1 MSENVQFNIADTL
14 DASDVDQINN
24 AFYSRFNYPW
34 VPLYLPSYRDA
45 DFWPEA
51 LNTEL
56 GYWDTP
62 RFGDGM
68 KIWVGGCGTNQAVL
82 TALKFPGAT
91 VVGSDVSIESLNTA
105 EAVAKQLGLT
115 NLSLRS
121 ESLNATPY
129 DEEFDYVICTGV
141 IHHNADPSVPL
152 RNLMRGMKRGGVLE
166 LMVYN
171 YYHRVQ
177 TTAFQKAIR
186 ILGGSPDRPDIDREL
201 PLAMQMVEQFPADC
215 QMKTF
220 LEAQQD
226 LPEAAVADSLLQ
238 PVEYS
243 YTVRS
248 LADLADD
255 CNLSF
260 QSYCLNQF
268 DKLSGNTNW
277 FMAFDTPDLQ
287 SRYDA
292 LPTHEQMQVT
302 NLLRA
307 ETSPMLWFYMHRK
320 DHPGPVKTQ
329 GDLDAAFLH
338 QRFVKASTL
347 SRNYVLQGE
356 GNYALAAHEIP
367 CPAPFVP
374 VDPIAAQVFR
384 ACDGQRS
391 IAQILDDIGLPA
403 DTRTAARL
411 RLLLASGGNPYLRVA
426 RT

>member
-1 MSENVQFNIADTL
+1 MSENIQFNIADAL
-14 DASDVDQINN
+14 DPSDVDQINN

-34 VPLYLPSYRDA
+34 VPLFLPSYD
-45 DFWPEA
+45 DPTFWPKM

-56 GYWDTP
+56 GYWDQP
-62 RFGDGM
+62 RFGEGM

-91 VVGSDVSIESLNTA
+91 VVGSDVSIASLNTA
-105 EAVAKQLGLT
+105 EAVSKQLGLT
-115 NLSLRS
+115 NLTLRA

-141 IHHNADPSVPL
+141 IHHNADPSGPL
-152 RNLMRGMKRGGVLE
+152 RNLMRGMKRDGVLE

-186 ILGGSPDRPDIDREL
+186 ILGGSLDRPDIDREL
-201 PLAMQMVEQFPADC
+201 PLAMQMVAQFPVDC

-220 LEAQQD
+220 LEIQQD

-248 LADLADD
+248 LGDLAKG
-255 CNLSF
+255 CNLRF

-268 DKLSGNTNW
+268 DKLSGNTDW
-277 FMAFDTPDLQ
+277 FMRFETPDLQ
-287 SRYDA
+287 TRYDT
-292 LPTHEQMQVT
+292 LPTEERMQIT

-307 ETSPMLWFYMHRK
+307 ETSPMLWFYMHRQ
-320 DHPGPVKTQ
+320 DHPGPVLTQ
-329 GDLDAAFLH
+329 GALDAGFLE
-338 QRFVKASTL
+338 QRFVQASTR
-347 SRNYVLQGE
+347 SRNHLLKGE
-356 GNYALAAHEIP
+356 GNYVLADQEIP
-367 CPAPFVP
+367 CPAPMVP

-384 ACDGQRS
+384 ACDGQRN
-391 IAQILDDIGLPA
+391 IAAILRDIGLSAEPHE
-403 DTRTAARL
+403 AARL
-411 RLLLASGGNPYLRVA
+411 RLLLASCGHPYLHIA
-426 RT
+426 RP

>member
-34 VPLYLPSYRDA
+34 VPLFLPSYA
-45 DFWPEA
+45 DPGFWPEM

-56 GYWDTP
+56 GYWDNP
-62 RFGDGM
+62 RFGEGM

-82 TALKFPGAT
+82 TALKFPGAS

-105 EAVAKQLGLT
+105 EAVSKQLGLT
-115 NLSLRS
+115 NLTLRA

-152 RNLMRGMKRGGVLE
+152 RNLMRGMKRDGVLE

-201 PLAMQMVEQFPADC
+201 PLAMQMVAQFPVEC

-220 LEAQQD
+220 LEVQQD

-248 LADLADD
+248 LGDLAED
-255 CNLSF
+255 CNLRF

-268 DKLSGNTNW
+268 DKLSGHTDW

-287 SRYDA
+287 ARYDA
-292 LPTHEQMQVT
+292 LSTQEQMQVT

-329 GDLDAAFLH
+329 GALDAGFLD
-338 QRFVKASTL
+338 QRFAQAATR
-347 SRNYVLQGE
+347 SRNYVLKGE
-356 GNYALAAHEIP
+356 GSYVLAGQEIP
-367 CPAPFVP
+367 CPAPVAP
-374 VDPIAAQVFR
+374 VDPVAAQVFH

-391 IAQILDDIGLPA
+391 IAGILQDLGLPGGP
-403 DTRTAARL
+403 RQGARL
-411 RLLLASGGNPYLRVA
+411 RRLLASGGHPYLRAV
-426 RT
+426 RS